1 MCLQAMNASSKIN
14 LEFSQVAVVAAKT
27 CYQQQQEESQSLSL
41 LQERTV
47 FFLIAFPKTSTQE
60 RERGEEKTE

>member
-27 CYQQQQEESQSLSL
+27 CYQQQQEESQSLSHTP
-41 LQERTV
+41 RKDS
-47 FFLIAFPKTSTQE
+47 FLSYRLPQKFLPRK
-60 RERGEEKTE
+60 RERGREN